1 MSRTMTYA
9 AWLGLTLAASTFNAL
24 PATAAVNA
32 GTLTCTL
39 APSLVDPPEPASA
52 SVSCTFKPIIG
63 VDARFE
69 GVIERFGVTDPRDAK
84 IVLVWSVVAPEA
96 KLPIESLEGKYFGS
110 IATPADTALPGAP
123 ESPETTLIGGMDKS
137 VQLRPL
143 TPDPNVAPG
152 NGVTVLE
159 LKLAR
164 MRT

>member
-9 AWLGLTLAASTFNAL
+9 AWLGLSLAATTFNAL

-69 GVIERFGVTDPRDAK
+69 GVIERFGVADPRDAK

-123 ESPETTLIGGMDKS
+123 ETTLIGGMDKS